1 MQNSNIVA
9 SLRALRLGGMAEAF
23 EQQMNGS
30 GWRDTSFEERLEHL
44 LINEVTLRRTRKI
57 SRIRKAAKLRH
68 NARPENFDF
77 GSKRGLDKSLINS
90 LLRCDWVRNGATNL
104 LITGLT
110 GTGKTWMAC
119 TFGHA
124 AAALELTVAYHRVGP
139 LLEELELARHDG
151 TRVRKLE
158 NLRRVDLLVLDDL
171 GLEELTQRSRIDL
184 LNMLEDRVGRRSTIV
199 AAQMPIAKWHDYLGG
214 DATADAIMDR
224 LVHSSEKIEL
234 KGASLRAGQQ
244 PTFEKTGKEMDTAE
258 T

>member
-1 MQNSNIVA
+1 MIT
-9 SLRALRLGGMAEAF
+9 G
-23 EQQMNGS
+23 
-30 GWRDTSFEERLEHL
+30 
-44 LINEVTLRRTRKI
+44 
-57 SRIRKAAKLRH
+57 
-68 NARPENFDF
+68 
-77 GSKRGLDKSLINS
+77 
-90 LLRCDWVRNGATNL
+90 LLRCDWMRSGTTNL
-104 LITGLT
+104 LLTGLT

-158 NLRRVDLLVLDDL
+158 NLRRVDLLILDDL

-234 KGASLRAGQQ
+234 KGASLRAGQRSTLQ
-244 PTFEKTGKEMDTAE
+244 EQSEDKDTAK